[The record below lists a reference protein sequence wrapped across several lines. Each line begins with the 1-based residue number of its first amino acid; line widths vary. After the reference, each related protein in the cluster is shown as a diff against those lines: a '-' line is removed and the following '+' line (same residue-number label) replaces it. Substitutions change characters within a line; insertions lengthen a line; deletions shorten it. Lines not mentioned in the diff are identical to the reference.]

1 MKIVAEP
8 IDAIVKFK
16 GKEKP
21 IPYKFR
27 YVDKDQVYHEIK
39 VDKIL
44 TIEEAMLAGIRSIK
58 YLCQSEIGDI
68 IRLYELKYIISDY
81 RWELYKM

>member
-8 IDAIVKFK
+8 IDAVVKFK

-21 IPYKFR
+21 TPYKFR
-27 YVDKDQVYHEIK
+27 YTDKEEICHEVK

-44 TIEEAMLAGIRSIK
+44 TVEETKLAGIRSIK
-58 YLCQSEIGDI
+58 YLCQSEIDGI
-68 IRLYELKYIISDY
+68 VKRYELKYIISDY